1 MANRY
6 ALRMEHP
13 HSWTVFD
20 GFTGQPVELK
30 HQVLVGMNTRD
41 ADAMVGS
48 AEQPRCQATGK
59 GGEQALILPL
69 GSLGTFVRLDRIW
82 RVGPE
87 RDDVRDL
94 TKIGRRQHIYALA
107 GPVIGIPGDVVDGAG
122 SRVEGGEI
130 GGFCSW
136 CP

>member
-41 ADAMVGS
+41 SDAMVD
-48 AEQPRCQATGK
+48 
-59 GGEQALILPL
+59 
-69 GSLGTFVRLDRIW
+69 RLNS
-82 RVGPE
+82 
-87 RDDVRDL
+87 RDV
-94 TKIGRRQHIYALA
+94 KRRAKA
-107 GPVIGIPGDVVDGAG
+107 DSKP
-122 SRVEGGEI
+122 
-130 GGFCSW
+130 
-136 CP
+136 